1 MKPSDTK
8 RLGRAYKALNKAYE
22 DVRKVKPE
30 NPLVLQDQARFLEY
44 VSKAIDTLRYGFG
57 FGDTEDEEVDAHG
70 LRRVD

>member
-1 MKPSDTK
+1 MKTADTK

-22 DVRKVKPE
+22 DVRKLKPE

-57 FGDTEDEEVDAHG
+57 FGDSDEEVDEHG